1 MFYILY
7 TVFQTLALYQF
18 ELLILNVMMDKRIVS
33 AVVIVCAIS
42 GVLFISILIQDPPQ
56 DPSQVPPPDSPPG
69 QIPEIYKDGDVELG
83 AEAEFSQDFMP
94 AVPPEGPPFYV
105 FIKINITNTGNSTIT
120 NLGASRATIYYNDSL
135 DPLVTLNLT
144 SAIQY
149 FKEVEVRPGESIVM
163 EFINDRSEIF
173 SPTIDEGTVLFAR
186 VVFAWGNGF
195 EQVLTTPPSALLY
208 TH

>member
-7 TVFQTLALYQF
+7 RVFQTLALYQF
-18 ELLILNVMMDKRIVS
+18 ESIMMNVMLDKRIVS
-33 AVVIVCAIS
+33 AAVIICAIS
-42 GVLFISILIQDPPQ
+42 GILYISWFIKDPM
-56 DPSQVPPPDSPPG
+56 QVPPPESAPG
-69 QIPEIYKDGDVELG
+69 LEPIVYRDGDVELW

-94 AVPPEGPPFYV
+94 AIPPEGPPFYA
-105 FIKINITNTGNSTIT
+105 FIKINITNTGNSTIS
-120 NLGASRATIYYNDSL
+120 NLGASRATVYYNDTL

-149 FKEVEVRPGESIVM
+149 FKEVEIRPGESIVM

-173 SPTIDEGTVLFAR
+173 SPTIEEGTVLFAR
-186 VVFAWGNGF
+186 VVFTWGEGN
-195 EQVLTTPPSALLY
+195 EQILTTPPKALMF